1 MHPQTLLSFWH
12 IGMSNIPVGTFRRRA
27 LSTTETR
34 CMVNAARA
42 CGTLVCVAKSDLAA
56 PYCED
61 EREKHRQLCAA
72 LGVYAEIEIC
82 LRDFF
87 GPDCANP
94 LCLARIG
101 EQRRLLVVDCHYAFD
116 RTTSS
121 DPEMADASTPGEA
134 PIARARR
141 LVRGARQMKIVP
153 DSIKF
158 YSFEQGE
165 PAM

>member
-1 MHPQTLLSFWH
+1 MHPRTFLSFWH
-12 IGMSNIPVGTFRRRA
+12 VEMSNFPVGTFRRRA
-27 LSTTETR
+27 LSTTEAR

-42 CGTLVCVAKSDLAA
+42 SGTLVCVAKEDLAA
-56 PYCED
+56 PYCDD
-61 EREKHRQLCAA
+61 ERESHRQLCAA
-72 LGVYAEIEIC
+72 LRAHADIEIH

-94 LCLARIG
+94 LCAARIG
-101 EQRRLLVVDCHYAFD
+101 EERRLLVVDCHYAFD
-116 RTTSS
+116 RNTFPDT
-121 DPEMADASTPGEA
+121 AAAYASNSGESHQ
-134 PIARARR
+134 ARARR
-141 LVRGARQMKIVP
+141 LMKEAIRMKIVP

>member
-1 MHPQTLLSFWH
+1 
-12 IGMSNIPVGTFRRRA
+12 
-27 LSTTETR
+27 
-34 CMVNAARA
+34 MVDAARA
-42 CGTLVCVAKSDLAA
+42 SGTLVCVAKCDLAA

-61 EREKHRQLCAA
+61 ERESHRQLCAA
-72 LGVYAEIEIC
+72 LVEHAEIEIC
-82 LRDFF
+82 LQDFF

-116 RTTSS
+116 RNTSS
-121 DPEMADASTPGEA
+121 DPEVADAWNPGEA

-141 LVRGARQMKIVP
+141 LVRGAIHMKIVP

-158 YSFEQGE
+158 YSFEQVDPRCE
-165 PAM
+165 S